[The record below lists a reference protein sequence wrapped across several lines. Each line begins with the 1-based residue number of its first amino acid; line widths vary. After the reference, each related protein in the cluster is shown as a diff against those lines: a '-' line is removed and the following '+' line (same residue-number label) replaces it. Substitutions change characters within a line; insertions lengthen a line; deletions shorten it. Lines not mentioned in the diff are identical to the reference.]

1 MAILVSV
8 MAPEESVDTEKLL
21 IKELLFE
28 YSFMPSVMLKVV
40 RLSLMSLL
48 LRFALGYSFNE
59 KYPEAEISAV
69 KLWQSAGALH
79 VVELLTDEYLSDE
92 KWYCESAFA
101 G

>member
-1 MAILVSV
+1 
-8 MAPEESVDTEKLL
+8 
-21 IKELLFE
+21 
-28 YSFMPSVMLKVV
+28 
-40 RLSLMSLL
+40 MSLL

-69 KLWQSAGALH
+69 KLWQSTGALH
-79 VVELLTDEYLSDE
+79 VVELLIDEYLSDE